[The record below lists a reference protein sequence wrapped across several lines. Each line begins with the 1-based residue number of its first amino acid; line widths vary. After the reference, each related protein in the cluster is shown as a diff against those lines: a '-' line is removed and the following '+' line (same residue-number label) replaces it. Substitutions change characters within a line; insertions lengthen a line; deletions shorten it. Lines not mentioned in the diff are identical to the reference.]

1 MKKLRLI
8 CALVA
13 FGGLAI
19 STFADVQ
26 NIRISGDI
34 RIRGY
39 FLSDVSG
46 TLPIPGLTGGGVQAE
61 TANSFI
67 TQRTRVT
74 VEADLEDHVLVVV
87 TLRSESMWGSMNESI
102 EGSAGAGMGQVPVG
116 IVKLNR
122 GFDVGINEAYVQ
134 FNEMF
139 WSPLTLKLGRQYLQY
154 GRGLIFSN
162 LDQEYNF
169 DAARLVMDFYP
180 LTVDLVYIKAW
191 EGQFFGAGNYGWGT
205 IGGLVGPSNAS
216 SIDAIFLNARYEMSD
231 SVVRDVEAYVGYTA
245 NNVQLAG
252 FNMGFPWIPPSGAP
266 GVGASPIIVGLR
278 ADLAPIKN
286 LDVWAE
292 AAYECGNLNGN
303 NGSLN
308 AMLANAGFRYT
319 FTKVKWTPAVNG
331 NYIYASGGG
340 KLGESFVPWFDYA
353 YNGYLFNPALS
364 NIHIFNLGA
373 SVKPSASTSLGL
385 QAYYYLKDDK
395 NAAVSSARN
404 VDFGGFGVT
413 DPAGSGQDVGYEF
426 DLIAGYDYSK
436 DVRFQLIYGMFVPSS
451 GFKSNGGANE
461 ASSLAQLIR
470 GEVNVRF

>member
-1 MKKLRLI
+1 VKKLRLI

-19 STFADVQ
+19 SAFADVQ

-39 FLSDVSG
+39 FLSDVGS
-46 TLPIPGLTGGGVQAE
+46 TLVGPGGVQVE
-61 TANSFI
+61 SNDSFI

-87 TLRSESMWGSMNESI
+87 TLKAESMWGSMDESG
-102 EGSAGAGMGQVPVG
+102 GSAGAGLGQVG
-116 IVKLNR
+116 GTAINR
-122 GFDVGINEAYVQ
+122 GFGVGIDEAYVQ

-180 LTVDLVYIKAW
+180 LTVDLVYAKAC
-191 EGQFFGAGNYGWGT
+191 ENQVFGSTPNT
-205 IGGLVGPSNAS
+205 QRD
-216 SIDAIFLNARYEMSD
+216 IDVIFINARYEWSD
-231 SVVRDVEAYVGYTA
+231 SVLRDMEAYLGYTA
-245 NNVQLAG
+245 NSANLCIPA
-252 FNMGFPWIPPSGAP
+252 IPPSGMAL
-266 GVGASPIIVGLR
+266 GVGSSPIILGLR
-278 ADLAPIKN
+278 ADLAPVKN
-286 LDVWAE
+286 LDMWAE
-292 AAYECGNLNGN
+292 AAYEWGHLSGGNGYLSAWLG
-303 NGSLN
+303 
-308 AMLANAGFRYT
+308 NAGLRYT
-319 FTKVKWTPAVNG
+319 FANAKWTPAINA
-331 NYIYASGGG
+331 NYVFASGGG
-340 KLGESFVPWFDYA
+340 KLGNNFVPWFDYA

-373 SVKPSASTSLGL
+373 SVKPSESTSLGL

-395 NAAVSSARN
+395 DAPIASGRN
-404 VDFGGFGVT
+404 VDFGGFGVVE
-413 DPAGSGQDVGYEF
+413 PAGGGQDVGYEF

-436 DVRFQLIYGMFVPSS
+436 DVRLQLIYGMFVPSS
-451 GFKSNGGANE
+451 GFRGNGGACE
-461 ASSLAQLIR
+461 ASCLAHLIR
-470 GEVNVRF
+470 GEVSVKF